1 MFYDNSMYNGEYYDE
16 VEVYKE
22 PEPEFD
28 QEMEEYQET
37 LLNDPLLS
45 KKIKQGKIQCIM
57 GRLIEI

>member
-1 MFYDNSMYNGEYYDE
+1 MYNGEYYDE